1 MKKVISIFLLLS
13 ILMSGV
19 AVLGEQ
25 TSPTQPSIIISA
37 LTSPTGVELPEGF
50 VIELLTPSETA
61 QKVFDEIAEFVK
73 DKTASE
79 YFGEEAMTAAATYL
93 PEETDASAL
102 VLDELWTNR
111 VLGYDAA
118 YGDAE
123 ATFEF
128 VTEYEDDTVLLG
140 MIGVM
145 TAVPEDEPAQ
155 IEWTPVKA
163 EAVEGKVKVFFEQ
176 ELLEKISVSD
186 EVVFALLRLVKP

>member
-79 YFGEEAMTAAATYL
+79 YFGEEAMTAAAAYL
-93 PEETDASAL
+93 PEETEIAIRTSAGRLLL
-102 VLDELWTNR
+102 VGT
-111 VLGYDAA
+111 
-118 YGDAE
+118 
-123 ATFEF
+123 
-128 VTEYEDDTVLLG
+128 
-140 MIGVM
+140 
-145 TAVPEDEPAQ
+145 AQ
-155 IEWTPVKA
+155 IAAKTTKDSAGVAVITLKKNQHISELTLA
-163 EAVEGKVKVFFEQ
+163 EKLELADPHRYRVRSLPAAGAILRQEDSTEQ
-176 ELLEKISVSD
+176 MSLL
-186 EVVFALLRLVKP
+186 